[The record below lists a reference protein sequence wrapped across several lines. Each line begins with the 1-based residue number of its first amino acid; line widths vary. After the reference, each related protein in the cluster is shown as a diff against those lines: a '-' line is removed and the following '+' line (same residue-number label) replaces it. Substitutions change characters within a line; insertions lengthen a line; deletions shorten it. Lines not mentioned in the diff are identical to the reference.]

1 MQANISTILVPSRA
15 LAQVP
20 VAHHLRGTSLNRALD
35 AIGDWWTQRILREC
49 FLGVR
54 FFDAFAARLAVPRQ
68 TLSVRLKSLVSH
80 GILDTSRGGYR
91 LTASGLA
98 LYPWALMVWRWTRK
112 WSDHAAA
119 GQPATLVHLDCGQPT
134 MPVFA
139 CAECHGRVTLRDVE
153 IHPLP
158 GARAARAARASAR
171 RGGGTRLAVGAGAA
185 ASHVALITADR
196 WAHLII
202 SAIFLGCRSFDRLHG
217 EVGIATNVLAQ
228 RLALLVETGFLD
240 KRRAADDGR
249 RFHYGLTDRGRDVYP
264 LTITLVQWADR
275 HLPGGGKPPMR
286 RVHRHCGATLDARVL
301 CSHCKTELLPA
312 RVTFAKIGD

>member
-1 MQANISTILVPSRA
+1 MA
-15 LAQVP
+15 P
-20 VAHHLRGTSLNRALD
+20 VAHHLHGTSLNRALD

-68 TLSVRLKSLVSH
+68 TLSIRLKSLVAH

-98 LYPWALMVWRWTRK
+98 LYPWALMIWHWTRK

-119 GQPATLVHLDCGQPT
+119 GQPATLVHLDCGHPMT
-134 MPVFA
+134 PVFA
-139 CAECHGRVTLRDVE
+139 CAECHGRVTLRDVD

-158 GARAARAARASAR
+158 GARAARAPAR
-171 RGGGTRLAVGAGAA
+171 RDGGRRLAVGAGAA

-202 SAIFLGCRSFDRLHG
+202 SAIFLGCRSFDQLER
-217 EVGIATNVLAQ
+217 EIGIASNVLAQ
-228 RLALLVETGFLD
+228 RLALLVDTGFLD
-240 KRRAADDGR
+240 KRRAPDDAR
-249 RFHYGLTDRGRDVYP
+249 RFLYLLTDRGRDVYP

-275 HLPGGGKPPMR
+275 HLPGRGTPPMR

-301 CSHCKTELLPA
+301 CSHCKTELLPT
-312 RVTFAKIGD
+312 RVTFEKTGD

>member
-1 MQANISTILVPSRA
+1 MQANISTVRASSRA
-15 LAQVP
+15 QPVSP
-20 VAHHLRGTSLNRALD
+20 VAHHLHGTSLNRALD

-91 LTASGLA
+91 LSSSGLA
-98 LYPWALMVWRWTRK
+98 LYPWALMVWHWTRK

-119 GQPATLVHLDCGQPT
+119 GQPATLVHLDCGHPMT
-134 MPVFA
+134 PVFA
-139 CAECHGRVTLRDVE
+139 CAECHGPVTLRDVE

-158 GARAARAARASAR
+158 GARAARMPAR
-171 RGGGTRLAVGAGAA
+171 RHGGRRLAVGAGAA

-202 SAIFLGCRSFDRLHG
+202 SAVFLGCRSFDQLER
-217 EVGIATNVLAQ
+217 EIGIATNVLAQ
-228 RLALLVETGFLD
+228 RLALLVDTGFLD
-240 KRRAADDGR
+240 KRKAPDDGR

-275 HLPGGGKPPMR
+275 HLPGGGTPPMR

-312 RVTFAKIGD
+312 HVAFEKTGD